1 MSKAPPPIDWMSEL
15 TEASKSG
22 LSVGELSK
30 KLGVQTSAVY
40 KHEHRTGI
48 RLKRVRNVTPHKGN
62 ASGIDWPKVL
72 EEAKASETS
81 TTALALSLGVTL
93 AAVLSAEDRT
103 GIYLKRRHPN
113 KKRLGGFKDPSDKA
127 E

>member
-1 MSKAPPPIDWMSEL
+1 MSKAPPSIDWMSEL
-15 TEASKSG
+15 TEAVRNG

-30 KLGVQTSAVY
+30 KLGVQTSAVH

-48 RLKRVRNVTPHKGN
+48 RLKRIRKAVPHKGN

-72 EEAKASETS
+72 QEAKASEMS
-81 TTALALSLGVTL
+81 TTALAWSLGVTL

-113 KKRLGGFKDPSDKA
+113 RKRIGGFKEPIADS
-127 E
+127 

>member
-1 MSKAPPPIDWMSEL
+1 MSKARPSIDWMSEL
-15 TEASKSG
+15 TEAFNNG

-30 KLGVQTSAVY
+30 RLGVQTSAVH

-48 RLKRVRNVTPHKGN
+48 RLERIRKAVPRKGN

-72 EEAKASETS
+72 QEAKTSEMS
-81 TTALALSLGVTL
+81 STALAWSLGVPL

-113 KKRLGGFKDPSDKA
+113 TKRIGGFKVSSDKA